1 MDTEDSLMWEEG
13 ARSLVVSAK
22 MHMQNRNTK
31 SRLVG
36 TDYSFSQSVILFV
49 LRTNKFPKLLAA
61 R

>member
-1 MDTEDSLMWEEG
+1 M
-13 ARSLVVSAK
+13 SAK

-36 TDYSFSQSVILFV
+36 TDYSFSQLVILFA
-49 LRTNKFPKLLAA
+49 LRTDKFPKLLAA